1 MGDTVLWIVL
11 LGLGVLF
18 LFLPQWLSRRRQ
30 SQKMATFEPG
40 DHIITAGGFIGTLT
54 YINLEENVARLLLT
68 EGVEVEIV
76 PGALARKLVVEVE
89 PEL

>member
-18 LFLPQWLSRRRQ
+18 LFLPQWLARRRQ
-30 SQKMATFEPG
+30 SQKVMTFESG
-40 DHIITAGGFIGTLT
+40 DHVITVGGFVGTLT
-54 YINLEENVARLLLT
+54 YINPDENVARLLLT

-89 PEL
+89 PER